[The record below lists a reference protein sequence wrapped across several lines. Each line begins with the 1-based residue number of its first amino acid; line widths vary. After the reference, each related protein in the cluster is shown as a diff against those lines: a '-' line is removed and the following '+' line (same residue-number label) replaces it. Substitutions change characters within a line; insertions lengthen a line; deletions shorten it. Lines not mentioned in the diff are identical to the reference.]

1 LALSV
6 DQQRTRIDH
15 SHPDLSVRRQCELLG
30 LTRSNVYYRPAE
42 MPAEDLR
49 LMRLLDEQN
58 TAQPSYGS
66 RRMTAWLVRQGVD
79 ENRLSAHIHPEHRAS
94 QVVAGRIGLH
104 ASDRID
110 DDGEVVWTSSP

>member
-1 LALSV
+1 MSVWRPTLAGSNALALAGSGRPGEIWCNWIV
-6 DQQRTRIDH
+6 RRVTGE
-15 SHPDLSVRRQCELLG
+15 PDLAWLIGVAYQGHNFATEAAL
-30 LTRSNVYYRPAE
+30 A
-42 MPAEDLR
+42 
-49 LMRLLDEQN
+49 
-58 TAQPSYGS
+58 
-66 RRMTAWLVRQGVD
+66 MTAWLVRHGVD